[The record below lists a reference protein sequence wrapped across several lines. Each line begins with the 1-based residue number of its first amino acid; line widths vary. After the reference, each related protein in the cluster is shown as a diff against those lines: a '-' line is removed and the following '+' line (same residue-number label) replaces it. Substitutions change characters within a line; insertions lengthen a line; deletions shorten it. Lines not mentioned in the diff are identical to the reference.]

1 MESTMMVK
9 TVMMIMMKSMT
20 TNCCCGLEGKN
31 WQCINTSRYLQNF
44 TETATEKEI
53 ETIENCVCI
62 SFSSA
67 IRSV

>member
-1 MESTMMVK
+1 MVSK
-9 TVMMIMMKSMT
+9 VKIGSAIV
-20 TNCCCGLEGKN
+20 
-31 WQCINTSRYLQNF
+31 INTNRYLQNF

-67 IRSV
+67 IRSVWQCPGFALEHFCTIKYYLILY

>member
-1 MESTMMVK
+1 MVSK
-9 TVMMIMMKSMT
+9 VEIGSAIV
-20 TNCCCGLEGKN
+20 
-31 WQCINTSRYLQNF
+31 INTSRYLQNF

-67 IRSV
+67 IKSVWQCLGFAFEQFCTIKYYLILY

>member
-1 MESTMMVK
+1 MIVK

-20 TNCCCGLEGKN
+20 TNCCCGLEGKIDSAFV
-31 WQCINTSRYLQNF
+31 INTNRYLQNF

-53 ETIENCVCI
+53 ETTENCVCI